1 MIRVELISRS
11 ALEWRA
17 MQGYSDHHPTC
28 TKAVDG
34 DCITEAFPYNLLW
47 KLETF
52 FFSKRTRSYLF
63 DMIVPIEWVL
73 ANIYFQC
80 L

>member
-17 MQGYSDHHPTC
+17 MQEYSEHHPTC

-34 DCITEAFPYNLLW
+34 DCITEAFPLQFTMEIRNG
-47 KLETF
+47 F
-52 FFSKRTRSYLF
+52 FFLNEL
-63 DMIVPIEWVL
+63 DLI
-73 ANIYFQC
+73 C